1 MLEKQLDDLNKET
14 QNKEFLI
21 DDMNMHKKKLMNRL
35 YKLKTKVSMNKGR
48 NLEQLEN
55 ECNDLK
61 GNLNTLSTEKA
72 ELEELI
78 NICNSEEL
86 ITFSNGRF
94 SDEMRKTVMDL
105 VAHNVSI
112 NKIPEVIKSV
122 IGGLTS
128 YNAEKIR
135 TPSTGT
141 RKAMLEEAL
150 IVAHQHVAESMLK
163 EGVNGIFGN
172 CLHGDGT
179 SKYSRHY
186 QNFQVTTN
194 SGELLSFGLSEVSD
208 SDATAVLQ
216 NFMDTIGDICD
227 VIDGDHE
234 KKLHKLVV
242 SIKNTMSDLGPV
254 NPLFNAK
261 LKAVREE
268 LLPKVIDNWEYLD
281 QGTQSEMGDMGNFF
295 CKLHLLS
302 NFATECDKV
311 LN

>member
-1 MLEKQLDDLNKET
+1 M
-14 QNKEFLI
+14 
-21 DDMNMHKKKLMNRL
+21 
-35 YKLKTKVSMNKGR
+35 
-48 NLEQLEN
+48 
-55 ECNDLK
+55 
-61 GNLNTLSTEKA
+61 
-72 ELEELI
+72 EELI

-150 IVAHQHVAESMLK
+150 IVAHQHVADRMLK

-186 QNFQVTTN
+186 QNLQVTTN

-234 KKLHKLVV
+234 NNLHKLVV

-281 QGTQSEMGDMGNFF
+281 QETQSEMGDMGNFF

-302 NFATECDKV
+302 NFAMESDKV